1 MSTTEALVLEAPAPA
16 PARAGRS
23 PGTVVAARTA
33 RRALRSGAL
42 WGVVFGFYAV
52 ESSLG
57 YADLYK
63 TRASRELVQ
72 RTFGS
77 NAGIAALIGPAHQ
90 INTVAGF
97 TEWRALGFLSIV
109 GGVWGLLTGTKLL
122 RGEEEAGRWEL
133 YLSGQT
139 TARRATAQ
147 ALAGL
152 GAGFLGLL
160 AVTAFFSV
168 LAGRSAKVEIGA
180 GPALLFS
187 LAVASSALMF
197 LAVGALA
204 GQLAA
209 TRRRAAAYAGVA
221 LGIAYA
227 LRMVADSGIG
237 LGWVVWTSP
246 LGWVEQIE
254 PLTSPHPWVLLPIA
268 GLTAVVAI
276 LAVHLA
282 GVRDLGASTIPD
294 RDSARS
300 RTALLSGP
308 TGLVVRLRRGTV
320 IAWAVAIA
328 LSMMLIGSVA
338 KSAGQSLEGSGTFT
352 KVLTRLGGRG
362 GGSVAYLGVGF
373 LIAATLV
380 ACVAASQMSATRSEE
395 AEGRL
400 DHLLVRP
407 VSRWA
412 WLGGRIA
419 VAAGSVLVLG
429 VASAVFTWVTAAPS
443 GVPVGL
449 AALMQAGLNIVPPA
463 LFVLGVGVLTFG
475 VWPRATSFVLY
486 GLITWS
492 LMIVII
498 GDIVAANHW
507 ILDTSVF
514 HQMATAPA
522 VSPDWTS
529 GAVLVALGAAA
540 AACGAI
546 VFARRDLSGD

>member
-1 MSTTEALVLEAPAPA
+1 
-16 PARAGRS
+16 
-23 PGTVVAARTA
+23 
-33 RRALRSGAL
+33 
-42 WGVVFGFYAV
+42 VVFGFYAV

-352 KVLTRLGGRG
+352 KVLTRLGGKG